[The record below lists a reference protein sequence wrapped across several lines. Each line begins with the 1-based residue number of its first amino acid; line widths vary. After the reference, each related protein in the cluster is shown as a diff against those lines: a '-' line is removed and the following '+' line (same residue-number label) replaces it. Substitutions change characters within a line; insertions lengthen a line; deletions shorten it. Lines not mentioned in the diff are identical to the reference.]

1 MLQRPSGEG
10 KQRNVDA
17 EGFFAKLV
25 AQQHYQGGLAHEQ
38 GGRWAEALVAYRA
51 ACEGDPQV
59 SLYWLA
65 RGTAAQ
71 RQRQWAE
78 AAQAYREALALAPAD
93 PVVLYNQALLF
104 LAQGQRQPAR
114 RNLEAVLRL
123 KGERLGDRA
132 ALVHARL
139 GDLALQ
145 DEDYLVAEAHL
156 RQALVRKPDDP
167 YATAALQALP
177 RLREFAAPYDQDGR
191 LPAKIGIY
199 AYCGALLLGLPGD
212 DGINIPAGR
221 TGRLDGHAEVAAVLR
236 RLADT
241 VLALRWRFDA
251 LVPLDEPAWP
261 LTLALAH
268 TLGTPVVQWPQSL
281 QGGTVLALAVTVT
294 ETGESDHA
302 ARAAQEHSD
311 AALLVSLG
319 LHGRPWHVRP
329 QPHVLCVPTAVTLPW
344 AADAAATAPDDQVL
358 GRTLADLIARQPS
371 DETAGRQREWYREH
385 RRLRFALERFR
396 GT

>member
-1 MLQRPSGEG
+1 M
-10 KQRNVDA
+10 DA

-38 GGRWAEALVAYRA
+38 GGRWAEALEAYRA
-51 ACEGDPQV
+51 ACAGDPQV

-71 RQRQWAE
+71 RQRQWDE
-78 AAQAYREALALAPAD
+78 AAHAYREALALAPAD

-104 LAQGQRQPAR
+104 LAQGKREPAR

-145 DEDYLVAEAHL
+145 DEDYPVAEAHL

-167 YATAALQALP
+167 YATAALHALP

-212 DGINIPAGR
+212 DGITIPASR
-221 TGRLDGHAEVAAVLR
+221 TGQLDGHAAVAAVLR

-251 LVPLDEPAWP
+251 LVPLDAPAWP

-268 TLGTPVVQWPQSL
+268 TLGTPAVRWPQSL
-281 QGGTVLALAVTVT
+281 QGGKVLALAVTIT
-294 ETGESDHA
+294 ETGASDHA

-319 LHGRPWHVRP
+319 LHGRPWRVRP
-329 QPHVLCVPTAVTLPW
+329 QPHVLCAPTPVMLPW
-344 AADAAATAPDDQVL
+344 AADEAATAPDDQVQ
-358 GRTLADLIARQPS
+358 GRTLADLTARQPP
-371 DETAGRQREWYREH
+371 DETAARQRAWYREH
-385 RRLRFALERFR
+385 GRLRFDLARFR

>member
-1 MLQRPSGEG
+1 M
-10 KQRNVDA
+10 DA

-25 AQQHYQGGLAHEQ
+25 AQQHYQSGLAHEQ
-38 GGRWAEALVAYRA
+38 GGRWAEALAAYRA
-51 ACEGDPQV
+51 ACAGDPQV

-65 RGTAAQ
+65 RGAAAQ
-71 RQRQWAE
+71 RQRQWDE
-78 AAQAYREALALAPAD
+78 AAQAYREALALSPAD

-114 RNLEAVLRL
+114 RNLEAALRL
-123 KGERLGDRA
+123 KGDRLGDRA

-156 RQALVRKPDDP
+156 RQALGRKPDDP
-167 YATAALQALP
+167 YAAAALGALP
-177 RLREFAAPYDQDGR
+177 RLREFVAPYDEDGR

-212 DGINIPAGR
+212 DGITIPAGR
-221 TGRLDGHAEVAAVLR
+221 TGQLNEHAEVAAVLR
-236 RLADT
+236 RITDT

-251 LVPLDEPAWP
+251 LVPLDASAWP

-268 TLGTPVVQWPQSL
+268 TLGTPAVRWPQSL
-281 QGGTVLALAVTVT
+281 QGGTVLALAVTVA
-294 ETGESDHA
+294 ETGEGDHA

-311 AALLVSLG
+311 AALLCSLG
-319 LHGRPWHVRP
+319 LHGRPWQVRP
-329 QPHVLCVPTAVTLPW
+329 QPHVLCVPTTITLPW
-344 AADAAATAPDDQVL
+344 AADEAATASADQAL
-358 GRTLADLIARQPS
+358 GRTLADLIARQPP
-371 DETAGRQREWYREH
+371 DETAAPQREWYREH
-385 RRLRFALERFR
+385 RRLRFTLERFR

>member
-1 MLQRPSGEG
+1 M
-10 KQRNVDA
+10 DA

-38 GGRWAEALVAYRA
+38 AGRWAEALAAYRA
-51 ACEGDPQV
+51 ACADDPQV

-71 RQRQWAE
+71 RQRHWDE
-78 AAQAYREALALAPAD
+78 AAHAYRAALALAPAD

-104 LAQGQRQPAR
+104 LSQGQRRSAR

-123 KGERLGDRA
+123 KSERLGDRA

-156 RQALVRKPDDP
+156 REALVRKPDDP
-167 YATAALQALP
+167 YAAAALQALP

-212 DGINIPAGR
+212 DGITIPASR
-221 TGRLDGHAEVAAVLR
+221 AVRLDGHAAVAAVLR

-241 VLALRWRFDA
+241 VLAFRWRIDA
-251 LVPLDEPAWP
+251 LVPLDAPAWP

-268 TLGTPVVQWPQSL
+268 TLGTSAVRWPQSL

-319 LHGRPWHVRP
+319 LRGRPWQARP
-329 QPHVLCVPTAVTLPW
+329 QPHVLCAPTAVTLPW
-344 AADAAATAPDDQVL
+344 AADTTATAPDDEGL
-358 GRTLADLIARQPS
+358 GRTLADLIARQPP
-371 DETAGRQREWYREH
+371 DKTAAHQRAWYREH
-385 RRLRFALERFR
+385 RRLRFALERLG

>member
-145 DEDYLVAEAHL
+145 DEDYLVAEAQL
-156 RQALVRKPDDP
+156 RQALVRKPDP

-212 DGINIPAGR
+212 DGITVPAGR

-241 VLALRWRFDA
+241 VLALRCRFDA

-268 TLGTPVVQWPQSL
+268 TLGTPVVRWPQSL

-319 LHGRPWHVRP
+319 LHGRPWQVRP

>member
-1 MLQRPSGEG
+1 M
-10 KQRNVDA
+10 DA
-17 EGFFAKLV
+17 EGFFSKLV

-38 GGRWAEALVAYRA
+38 GGRWAEALEAYRA
-51 ACEGDPQV
+51 ACAGDPQV

-78 AAQAYREALALAPAD
+78 AAEAYQEALALAPAD

-104 LAQGQRQPAR
+104 LAQGQRRSAR

-156 RQALVRKPDDP
+156 RQALVRNPDDS

-191 LPAKIGIY
+191 LPAKIGMY

-212 DGINIPAGR
+212 DGITIPAGR
-221 TGRLDGHAEVAAVLR
+221 TDQLDGHAAVAAVLR

-241 VLALRWRFDA
+241 VLAFRWRFDA

-261 LTLALAH
+261 LTLALAD
-268 TLGTPVVQWPQSL
+268 TLDTPAVRWPQSL
-281 QGGTVLALAVTVT
+281 QGGKVLALAVTVA
-294 ETGESDHA
+294 EAGESDHA

-319 LHGRPWHVRP
+319 LHGRPWQVRP

-344 AADAAATAPDDQVL
+344 AAAAAATAPDDQVL
-358 GRTLADLIARQPS
+358 GRTLADLIARQPP
-371 DETAGRQREWYREH
+371 DETPARQREWYREH
-385 RRLRFALERFR
+385 RRLRFDLERFR
-396 GT
+396 GP